1 MRRQFE
7 FAVVVVILAVLA
19 VLLMQALEGTRNE
32 LEEAGMQGEVSAIR
46 IQLMER
52 MAHHATFGG
61 ILPASDNPADWIRT
75 PPGNYLGVLTQP
87 PEERRVWYYNK
98 SAQEL
103 VYVFNDGY
111 QARFRLSRAAGA
123 RGAHGVISGVG
134 LLRVDPGRQ

>member
-7 FAVVVVILAVLA
+7 FAVVVMILTVLA
-19 VLLMQALEGTRNE
+19 VLLMQALERTRNE
-32 LEEAGMQGEVSAIR
+32 LEDAGMQAEAASIR

-61 ILPASDNPADWIRT
+61 VLPASDNPADWIRS
-75 PPGNYLGVLTQP
+75 PPANYLGALAQP
-87 PEERRVWYYNK
+87 PAARRVWYYN
-98 SAQEL
+98 SGAQEL

-123 RGAHGVISGVG
+123 RGAHGVMSGVG